1 VSEQTWRVS
10 SAVPREYKT
19 PGKMKREDEENI

>member
-1 VSEQTWRVS
+1 VSTQIWRVS

-19 PGKMKREDEENI
+19 PGKIKREEKENI